1 MLTGTTV
8 AASQMLNTTQPSIS
22 RLISQ
27 IQNSSGLDL
36 FKNDRGRLKLTQ
48 EGNHLFNTIQLN
60 FKGLDHIEQ
69 AISSLKSSGQG
80 VFRIACTPSLAQSII
95 PTTIKQFSKSHPN
108 THFNIHALSSH
119 NIREGLR
126 QGYYD
131 IAVTNSDNLFDT
143 KEFKIKQI
151 HQSEAVCI
159 FKKGHKFSKLK
170 YVSIDNLGSEPR
182 ICLPSND
189 QLEIELANL
198 LQQKKIVPVS
208 PIETNYSSTI
218 CTFVSKG
225 IGYGIINPYM
235 ASVFSNQLLIRPFLP
250 QIIVNTFAI
259 FSRFSPVSEF
269 SEKFLTVLLSQ
280 VEVN

>member
-1 MLTGTTV
+1 MARALTFRQIEAFRAVVLTGTTV

-27 IQNSSGLDL
+27 IQSSSGLDL

-131 IAVTNSDNLFDT
+131 IAVTISDNLFDT
-143 KEFKIKQI
+143 I
-151 HQSEAVCI
+151 
-159 FKKGHKFSKLK
+159 
-170 YVSIDNLGSEPR
+170 SI
-182 ICLPSND
+182 
-189 QLEIELANL
+189 
-198 LQQKKIVPVS
+198 PVVDCDLY
-208 PIETNYSSTI
+208 NKTI
-218 CTFVSKG
+218 
-225 IGYGIINPYM
+225 
-235 ASVFSNQLLIRPFLP
+235 
-250 QIIVNTFAI
+250 
-259 FSRFSPVSEF
+259 
-269 SEKFLTVLLSQ
+269 
-280 VEVN
+280 